1 MSERI
6 AHAAALAAAGLAARG
21 AAGMRA
27 AGGAAFAKLLDG
39 FAEPLWNDA
48 SAHRAA
54 SGDWRTDGA
63 YQVKLPRNGETH
75 VLVWRATPGGKPLVV
90 EPLLLRQSA
99 QAWERLLPAPDENSR
114 KAVAAGFA
122 VMDDGG
128 VRAEYEFLWRFVP
141 GAGWRAD
148 PDPHAD
154 DPAMSRVRP
163 APFAAVGALDPIVAR
178 DPSAWLRDCGRCKRY
193 TLGRRDLTLT
203 LLLCPHDCLK
213 PGEPG

>member
-6 AHAAALAAAGLAARG
+6 AHAAALAAASLAARE

-27 AGGAAFAKLLDG
+27 GGAVFAKLLDG
-39 FAEPLWNDA
+39 FAEPAWNDA
-48 SAHRAA
+48 NAYHAA
-54 SGDWRTDGA
+54 RGEWRTDGA
-63 YQVKLPRNGETH
+63 YQVRLPRGGETH
-75 VLVWRATPGGKPLVV
+75 VLVWRATPGAKPLVV
-90 EPLLLRQSA
+90 EPLLLRHSA
-99 QAWERLLPAPDENSR
+99 QAWERLLPVPDDTPR
-114 KAVAAGFA
+114 KPVATGFA

-154 DPAMSRVRP
+154 DTAMSRVRP
-163 APFAAVGALDPIVAR
+163 APFAALGALDPIVAR
-178 DPSAWLRDCGRCKRY
+178 DPAAWLRDCGRCKRY
-193 TLGRRDLTLT
+193 TLGRRDLTLS

>member
-1 MSERI
+1 MSTRI
-6 AHAAALAAAGLAARG
+6 AHAAALAAASLAARE
-21 AAGMRA
+21 AAGWR
-27 AGGAAFAKLLDG
+27 AGGASFAKLLEG
-39 FAEPLWNDA
+39 FAEPLWTDA
-48 SAHRAA
+48 NAQRAA

-63 YQVKLPRNGETH
+63 YQVKLPRGGETH
-75 VLVWRATPGGKPLVV
+75 VLVWRATQGGKPLVV
-90 EPLLLRQSA
+90 EPLLLRHSA
-99 QAWERLLPAPDENSR
+99 QAWERLLPAPDENAR
-114 KAVAAGFA
+114 KPVATGFA

-141 GAGWRAD
+141 GAGWRSD

-154 DPAMSRVRP
+154 EPAMSRVRP
-163 APFAAVGALDPIVAR
+163 APFAAIGALDPIVAR

>member
-1 MSERI
+1 MSARI
-6 AHAAALAAAGLAARG
+6 AHAAALAAASLAARE
-21 AAGMRA
+21 AARMR
-27 AGGAAFAKLLDG
+27 AGGAAFARLLESY
-39 FAEPLWNDA
+39 AEPLWTDA
-48 SAHRAA
+48 NAQRAA

-63 YQVKLPRNGETH
+63 YQVKLPRTGETH
-75 VLVWRATPGGKPLVV
+75 VLVWRAALGGKPLVV

-99 QAWERLLPAPDENSR
+99 QAWERLLPAPDDNAR
-114 KAVAAGFA
+114 KPVATGFA

-128 VRAEYEFLWRFVP
+128 VRAEYEFLWRYVP
-141 GAGWRAD
+141 GIGWRSD

-154 DPAMSRVRP
+154 EPAMSRVRP
-163 APFAAVGALDPIVAR
+163 APFAAIGALDPIVAR